1 MKADKMR
8 ISDGSSD
15 VCSSDLAGGVLQRR
29 AQAARRLQVERQ
41 RDGAELEIEIDQRR
55 LVLALLGQDPSE
67 IDREGA
73 GADAAARADHSNPR
87 LLLGRGLDD
96 IYLLQL
102 LGAIEGRDQ
111 GFLGDW
117 LHEVV
122 AGAGIDDSSEERR
135 VGKEWGNSC

>member
-73 GADAAARADHSNPR
+73 GADAAARADPSDPR
-87 LLLGRGLDD
+87 LLLGLGPAA
-96 IYLLQL
+96 IYLLQPL
-102 LGAIEGRDQ
+102 ASIEGRAQ
-111 GFLGDW
+111 GFLGERIDG
-117 LHEVV
+117 VV
-122 AGAGIDDSSEERR
+122 RPDEPRGG
-135 VGKEWGNSC
+135 